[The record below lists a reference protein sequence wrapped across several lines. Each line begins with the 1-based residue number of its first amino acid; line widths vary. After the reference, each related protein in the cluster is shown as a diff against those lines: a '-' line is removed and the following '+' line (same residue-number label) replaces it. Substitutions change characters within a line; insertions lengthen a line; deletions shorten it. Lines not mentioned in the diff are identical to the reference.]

1 LVLVVFLIM
10 GNICTIIYKKP
21 HFAYAFILL
30 IIPLASDYQG
40 SEVYLAHYFNY
51 GTIISIRLSR
61 SKLIINKLNINI
73 MKKLILS
80 AAVVLTSLTTFAQ
93 ATTDSKT
100 EVVTTE
106 AVAVKAKSETGI
118 TKGVNTQEKYTEI
131 ASTEVPAP
139 VHSALEAAHPGAVVQ
154 KAFINKVNE
163 YKLDV
168 KVADQKAT
176 LYADAAGNWI
186 EK

>member
-1 LVLVVFLIM
+1 M

-30 IIPLASDYQG
+30 IIPLAAIYQYFA
-40 SEVYLAHYFNY
+40 VYLAHYFNY
-51 GTIISIRLSR
+51 GTIISIRLSK
-61 SKLIINKLNINI
+61 SKLIINKLNI

-93 ATTDSKT
+93 ATTDSET
-100 EVVTTE
+100 GVVTTE
-106 AVAVKAKSETGI
+106 AVAVKAKSETGT
-118 TKGVNTQEKYTEI
+118 TKGVTTQEKYTEI

-154 KAFINKVNE
+154 KASINKANE

-176 LYADAAGNWI
+176 LYTDAAGNWI

>member
-1 LVLVVFLIM
+1 
-10 GNICTIIYKKP
+10 
-21 HFAYAFILL
+21 
-30 IIPLASDYQG
+30 
-40 SEVYLAHYFNY
+40 
-51 GTIISIRLSR
+51 
-61 SKLIINKLNINI
+61 